1 MNKALNDFTGTVRR
15 AVDDYDM
22 IQEGDRVAVG
32 VSGGKDSL
40 VLLAALSHLRG
51 FYPRPFELEAIT
63 VELGFEGMDFTP
75 VAALCEEL
83 GVPYTRLKTDR
94 KEIVFDVRQEDNPC
108 SRCAKETPLAIAEA
122 FEDYIQMPDEEGT
135 LPEDALSEGDDHL
148 LFDHGAVLLDLA
160 AVAWEQFALALP
172 PTPLCDPGC
181 KGLCPKC
188 GQDLNA
194 GPCGCAR
201 DEGDPRLAKLR
212 GLKLKK
218 S

>member
-1 MNKALNDFTGTVRR
+1 MPSSRFQAAAGGSNAPSRRKAPVCHMDTHKKHL
-15 AVDDYDM
+15 
-22 IQEGDRVAVG
+22 VALRDLPPQ
-32 VSGGKDSL
+32 GKDFL
-40 VLLAALSHLRG
+40 VCDLAVWSEPIKEFHMDCRLEGIPEMELNILPSTEGWLLRG
-51 FYPRPFELEAIT
+51 A
-63 VELGFEGMDFTP
+63 
-75 VAALCEEL
+75 
-83 GVPYTRLKTDR
+83 
-94 KEIVFDVRQEDNPC
+94 VRASVVVPC
-108 SRCAKETPLAIAEA
+108 SRCARDTPLAIAEA
-122 FEDYIQMPDEEGT
+122 FEDYIQMPDEEGA

-172 PTPLCDPGC
+172 PTPLCDPAC
-181 KGLCPKC
+181 RGLCPTC

-194 GPCGCAR
+194 GPCGCVH